1 MMQIQAIHH
10 VSLPVADLDRSRR
23 FYEGVLGLLPDP
35 ARPAMAFDGVWYAL
49 GAVSIHLL
57 CLPDSCPPAQETVS
71 GGRDRHV
78 AFAVDDIAALGERLR
93 QAGFDFSPS
102 SSGRA
107 ALFCRDPD
115 GHALEFLAVR

>member
-10 VSLPVADLDRSRR
+10 VSLPVADLARARR
-23 FYEGVLGLLPDP
+23 FYEGVLGLQPDP
-35 ARPAMAFDGVWYAL
+35 SRPAMVFDGVWYAL

-57 CLPDSCPPAQETVS
+57 CLPDSCLSAREGLP

-78 AFAVDDIAALGERLR
+78 AFAVDDVVALGERLR
-93 QAGFDFSPS
+93 QAGFEFSPS

-115 GHALEFLAVR
+115 GHALEFLSIS